1 MIVEGLP
8 PLPALTRPR
17 IQKIAELAYGIDP
30 KSSAGSKIM
39 ENHSSIPLFTTPI
52 HPQRAK

>member
-30 KSSAGSKIM
+30 KSSAGSKIT
-39 ENHSSIPLFTTPI
+39 ENHSSIPPFTFHFPTE
-52 HPQRAK
+52 RSK